1 MTRPLTP
8 ETRFTHP
15 GFLLNKVGFV
25 ARRWISDALA
35 PIGLTGREAE
45 ILLRL
50 RASGPLTQREL
61 IEELAVDPSNLVTM
75 LNKLEAAG
83 LVQRSRDAA
92 DRRRHIVTI
101 TAAGLERRD
110 EADAAVG
117 AVEDRLLGGL
127 TAKQRATLRDL
138 LLVVDE
144 RTAPDW
150 SGAPDP
156 VSGVP
161 DPVGAVRRRAAAG

>member
-1 MTRPLTP
+1 MARPLTP
-8 ETRFTHP
+8 ETRFTHA

-25 ARRWISDALA
+25 ARRWIGEALA
-35 PIGLTGREAE
+35 PLGLTGREAE

-50 RASGPLTQREL
+50 RASGPLTQQQLVEQL
-61 IEELAVDPSNLVTM
+61 DADPSNLVTM

-83 LVQRSRDAA
+83 LLERSRDAA

-101 TAAGLERRD
+101 TDAGRARRD
-110 EADAAVG
+110 AADAAVG

-127 TAKQRATLRDL
+127 SARQRATLREL

-150 SGAPDP
+150 S
-156 VSGVP
+156 
-161 DPVGAVRRRAAAG
+161 AADDEA

>member
-1 MTRPLTP
+1 MTSARLTP

-25 ARRWISDALA
+25 ARRWIAEALA
-35 PIGLTGREAE
+35 PMGLNGREAE

-50 RASGPLTQREL
+50 RAGGPLTQQEL
-61 IEELAVDPSNLVTM
+61 VERLDVDPSNLVTM

-83 LVQRSRDAA
+83 LLERTRDAG

-101 TAAGLERRD
+101 TAAGAERRD
-110 EADAAVG
+110 QADAAVR
-117 AVEDRLLGGL
+117 AVEERLLGGL
-127 TAKQRATLRDL
+127 TEKQRATLRTL
-138 LLVVDE
+138 LLTVDE

-150 SGAPDP
+150 ADE
-156 VSGVP
+156 
-161 DPVGAVRRRAAAG
+161 D